1 MLINMDVR
9 ATELPH
15 GCRPTHSPQRD
26 LTWLR
31 RGYTVVLHMPPRRT
45 RGLYSQTTGAGT
57 NDSKSTSDT
66 LSDDLIWY
74 GARLEICTFTR
85 HRRDHA
91 RSHVT
96 DEITF
101 TRVVGPAAAV

>member
-26 LTWLR
+26 FDMATAGLHR
-31 RGYTVVLHMPPRRT
+31 RTALHMPPRRT

-57 NDSKSTSDT
+57 NNDSKSTSDT
-66 LSDDLIWY
+66 LMI
-74 GARLEICTFTR
+74 
-85 HRRDHA
+85 
-91 RSHVT
+91 
-96 DEITF
+96 
-101 TRVVGPAAAV
+101 

>member
-31 RGYTVVLHMPPRRT
+31 RGYTVVLHCTCRRAV
-45 RGLYSQTTGAGT
+45 RVDYIPKLREQAVTTP
-57 NDSKSTSDT
+57 NQR
-66 LSDDLIWY
+66 LI
-74 GARLEICTFTR
+74 LFLMI
-85 HRRDHA
+85 
-91 RSHVT
+91 
-96 DEITF
+96 
-101 TRVVGPAAAV
+101 